1 MLQLHGVACHVPIIP
16 HSHVPQ
22 LRDRNTM
29 LSVPGRSFRKVRL
42 QQRGCPARCHS
53 YAEAWGGCVVTNYFR
68 GVQECDVP
76 FAGGLLASHENRC
89 GLPLTLAPRLPRARC
104 SRC

>member
-42 QQRGCPARCHS
+42 QHP
-53 YAEAWGGCVVTNYFR
+53 E
-68 GVQECDVP
+68 
-76 FAGGLLASHENRC
+76 GLSR
-89 GLPLTLAPRLPRARC
+89 TLSFLC
-104 SRC
+104 